1 LDRRLQEVIQGLVS
15 PYQSIFI
22 PNRQSV
28 DNVIIVQE
36 VFHSIKTKKGNC
48 WWMEIK
54 IDLEKAYSRFSW
66 VHIKETLLDIGLSH
80 NLVELILWCTSSSKI
95 RVLWNGE
102 ALGEF
107 KPTRGIHQDYPMS
120 SYLFLLCIER

>member
-1 LDRRLQEVIQGLVS
+1 M
-15 PYQSIFI
+15 
-22 PNRQSV
+22 

-66 VHIKETLLDIGLSH
+66 VHIKETLLDIGHVFSFALFRVWSLCQGQTM
-80 NLVELILWCTSSSKI
+80 NLGAK
-95 RVLWNGE
+95 G
-102 ALGEF
+102 
-107 KPTRGIHQDYPMS
+107 
-120 SYLFLLCIER
+120 